1 MNEYSVIGVMSGTS
15 LDGVDVAFCKFKKEK
30 GKWHY
35 SIEHAETISYTKY
48 WKDTLA
54 NLENSNALFF
64 VNIHKQY
71 GHYLGKIIFEFI
83 QKYRLSLDFIA
94 SHGHTI
100 FHQPE
105 NKITC
110 QVGDGAAIDS
120 ECGIPVVCD
129 FRSLDVAM
137 GGQGAPLVPIGD
149 KFLFADYDYCLN
161 LGGFANISFEN
172 KGNRI
177 AFDICPVNIVL
188 NKIAE
193 NFGKEYDENGALS
206 AKGKINLILLNE
218 LNNID
223 YYRNIYPKSLGKE
236 WVLQYFYPIIN
247 VFNIPAEDKLCT
259 ICEHIALQISHQ
271 LASASLSN
279 HSINRSV
286 SKLENQNASANNMK
300 MLITGGGVYNSF
312 LISRIKENCKV
323 IIEIPEKKIIDFK
336 EALIFAF
343 LGVLRMKNQINCLS
357 SVTGASNDNIG
368 GAVYFASHR

>member
-1 MNEYSVIGVMSGTS
+1 LARSP
-15 LDGVDVAFCKFKKEK
+15 VA
-30 GKWHY
+30 
-35 SIEHAETISYTKY
+35 AT
-48 WKDTLA
+48 
-54 NLENSNALFF
+54 N
-64 VNIHKQY
+64 
-71 GHYLGKIIFEFI
+71 FEFI
-83 QKYRLSLDFIA
+83 QKYRLSPDFIA

-110 QVGDGAAIDS
+110 QVGDGAAIAS

-188 NKIAE
+188 SKIAE